1 MLGRLTVCLELD
13 VDSLLRG
20 PTMPYKVCRARGLGW
35 LTGFLE
41 AAEMR
46 SPFFII
52 EVVLTSFGLLAD
64 GVFIEH
70 LRIVC
75 AAAAAGIPV

>member
-1 MLGRLTVCLELD
+1 MLILFSAVRRCLIRCVE
-13 VDSLLRG
+13 
-20 PTMPYKVCRARGLGW
+20 RAVWSLGW